1 MSIVSDQWYEFVT
14 LPSSQSVVRT
24 QQRKFV
30 LFLGVFVLTLNVC
43 TPAQPDVTQ
52 RVFASLLIIL
62 AGIPTL
68 LWFSGRDRG
77 TPFLVILG
85 YIYATYYALPI
96 FLLENYTRDMYLVEA
111 IPSFFIGK
119 ALVLSFFG
127 LLTLLIGYYFLPE
140 KILIYTVP
148 RINFHW
154 EDYRNVKVVAIAM
167 SCAGIIMYFIKASVE
182 SKIELGQVVQF
193 MADLATISIA
203 ILYVLQLRGHLKLID
218 KSFLWGV
225 VVPIRI
231 LAGLATGATLQGLE
245 IVLLLILIYAALR
258 HSMPW
263 KLLIAG
269 GVAFLVLRP
278 VQVPFRTLSWPGGEA
293 ESQHLTAKAALF
305 LKTAEQL
312 IAGEDLPYAD
322 ALQLS
327 LFRLAHLM
335 TFAEIIEK
343 TPAQI
348 PFWGGETLYPLLFK
362 PIPRL
367 LYPEKP
373 REISGQTFG
382 HLYGFLSPDDET
394 TSYNLPHLVEFYGN
408 FGIPG
413 VLVGMFCLGVL
424 YRVIQYIFI
433 HLAMGLGALVGS
445 VYIFTRLLMI
455 ESSLSLVIGGLFWPF
470 IFLGLLHMV
479 IKTTEHFCTLS
490 RAHSP
495 ANETS
500 TRFR

>member
-1 MSIVSDQWYEFVT
+1 MGNISVVSDQWYEFVT
-14 LPSSQSVVRT
+14 LPSSQSVVRA

-30 LFLGVFVLTLNVC
+30 IFLGVFVLILNFYS
-43 TPAQPDVTQ
+43 PAQPDVTQ
-52 RVFASLLIIL
+52 RLFASLIIIL
-62 AGIPTL
+62 ASIPTL
-68 LWFSGRDRG
+68 LWFSGWDRG
-77 TPFLVILG
+77 IPFLVVFG

-127 LLTLLIGYYFLPE
+127 LCTLLIGYYILPE
-140 KILIYTVP
+140 RILLYTIP

-154 EDYRNVKVVAIAM
+154 EDYRNVKIVGMVM
-167 SCAGIIMYFIKASVE
+167 SCAGIIMYFTKASVE
-182 SKIELGQVVQF
+182 SKIELDQVVHF
-193 MADLATISIA
+193 LADLATISIA
-203 ILYVLQLRGHLKLID
+203 ILYILQLRGHLNLVGR
-218 KSFLWGV
+218 SFLWGV
-225 VVPIRI
+225 VVPTRI
-231 LAGLATGATLQGLE
+231 LTGLATGATLQGLE
-245 IVLLLILIYAALR
+245 IVLLLLLVYAALK

-263 KLLIAG
+263 KILIAG
-269 GVAFLVLRP
+269 SVAFLVLRP
-278 VQVPFRTLSWPGGEA
+278 VQVPFRTLSWAGGEA
-293 ESQHLTAKAALF
+293 ESQPLTTKVALF

-312 IAGEDLPYAD
+312 IAGEELPYSD

-367 LYPEKP
+367 LYPDKP

-394 TSYNLPHLVEFYGN
+394 TSYNLPQLVEFYGN
-408 FGIPG
+408 FGILG
-413 VLVGMFCLGVL
+413 VLAGMFCLGVF
-424 YRVIQYIFI
+424 YRVIQYIFV
-433 HLAMGLGALVGS
+433 HPGMGLGALVGS
-445 VYIFTRLLMI
+445 VYIFTRLLLI
-455 ESSLSLVIGGLFWPF
+455 ESSLSLVIGGLFWAF

-479 IKTTEHFCTLS
+479 MKITEH
-490 RAHSP
+490 
-495 ANETS
+495 
-500 TRFR
+500 